1 MKKYKLAILI
11 SHPIQYYY
19 PLYQELAAHP
29 QIDLTVYFCWKGG
42 VEEGGTYER
51 GFDINI
57 KWDLPLLDG
66 YDHIFLKNYAR
77 SSPPSFWG
85 LINPGIIREL
95 YSHRYDAIF
104 VWGYYSLSNWLA
116 FLGAGLTRTPVFLGG
131 SVVLAPRI
139 SPIKNLI
146 KKVILTPLFKRVS
159 AFMCECEKNAEF
171 YQYYG
176 ATPENTYWN
185 PAAVNNRFFQD
196 QAKDLFPRKDQIKKN
211 LNISE
216 NSPVILFL
224 GRLTPRKRVRDILM
238 AFQDISDETNA
249 TVLIVGSGDDRDN
262 LERFVQENNM
272 DRVIFTGFKNQT
284 KLPTYY
290 TIADVF
296 VVPSQLDPSPRVI
309 NEAMNYGLPII
320 VSNRVGSRG
329 DLVQDGKNGFVFP
342 VGDVGALSRTLRK
355 ILLDPDLRR
364 KMGESSREIIDKWT
378 YQTGIKEILKALSL
392 LKPESD

>member
-1 MKKYKLAILI
+1 MKYKLAILI

-29 QIDLTVYFCWKGG
+29 RIDLTVYYCWKGG
-42 VEEGGTYER
+42 VEEGGTYEE
-51 GFDINI
+51 GFGINI

-77 SSPPSFWG
+77 RSPPSFWG

-104 VWGYYSLSNWLA
+104 IWGYSALSNWLA

-139 SPIKNLI
+139 PPLKNLI
-146 KKVILTPLFKRVS
+146 KRIILTPLFKRVS

-185 PAAVNNRFFQD
+185 PAAVNNKFFQS
-196 QAKDLFPRKDQIKKN
+196 QAKKLLPRRDEIKEG
-211 LNISE
+211 LSIAGD
-216 NSPVILFL
+216 SPVILFL
-224 GRLTPRKRVRDILM
+224 GRLTPRKRVMDLLN
-238 AFQDISDETNA
+238 AFQQISDETYA
-249 TVLIVGSGDDRDN
+249 TLLFVGSGEDRDS
-262 LERFVQENNM
+262 LERYVRDNDIQ
-272 DRVIFTGFKNQT
+272 RVIFAGFKNQT
-284 KLPTYY
+284 EIPAYY
-290 TIADVF
+290 TVADVF

-320 VSNRVGSRG
+320 VSDRVGSRG
-329 DLVQDGKNGFVFP
+329 DLVQDGRNGFVFP
-342 VGDVGALSRTLRK
+342 VGDIEELSQKLRQ
-355 ILLDPDLRR
+355 LLLNTDLRQR
-364 KMGESSREIIDKWT
+364 MKKSSREIIDRWT
-378 YQTGIKEILKALSL
+378 YQTGVEEIIRALSVL
-392 LKPESD
+392 NPRS